1 VTQTHDPEAG
11 PGALRGD
18 QSQLM
23 FEEGF
28 SFSGYE
34 RDPLYL
40 NLGGKKFLDISGVSG
55 IDDISDG
62 RGGVFADFDNDG
74 DLDVFMTTIQGDS
87 HLLFRNNIG
96 QENNFLRVQ
105 LQGGAGVGGD
115 AFGAVVRVRTSAG
128 TLTRIKD
135 GGAGFISQHDPRL
148 LFGLGRDQQADWV
161 EVTWPNG
168 EVERFQTEARAGS
181 TLLLRK
187 GRGSAELVALGRAQL
202 PDPLTRAQSLARE
215 LKVEVGRPLP
225 DWALQTPAGEGTT
238 MQESRQTGRRTLVN
252 VWATWCAPC
261 RFEMPELEKLRPQL
275 ATQGIDLIGLNVDT
289 DPDARIAEF
298 LQQTGAT
305 YPNYVGGLPVIEKLF
320 ATDELTVP
328 LTLLLDENGVVTELI
343 PGWSAE
349 TRRRFAALAGVEP
362 EATPATSTSHHN

>member
-1 VTQTHDPEAG
+1 VTQTHNPEAG

-40 NLGGKKFLDISGVSG
+40 NLGEKKFLNIAGVSG
-55 IDDISDG
+55 IDHISDG
-62 RGGVFADFDNDG
+62 RGSVFADFDNDG

-96 QENNFLRVQ
+96 QENHSLRVQ
-105 LQGGAGVGGD
+105 LEGGAEAGRD

-128 TLTRIKD
+128 TLAKIKD
-135 GGAGFISQHDPRL
+135 GGAGFVSQHDPRL
-148 LFGLGRDQQADWV
+148 LFGLGRDQRAEWV
-161 EVTWPNG
+161 EVTWPG
-168 EVERFQTEARAGS
+168 GTVERFQADATAGT
-181 TLLLRK
+181 TLLLRQ
-187 GRGSAELVALGRAQL
+187 GQGSAQLIALERTQL
-202 PDPLTRAQSLARE
+202 PDPLTREQALARN
-215 LKVEVGRPLP
+215 LKVEVGRPIP
-225 DWALQTPAGEGTT
+225 DWALRTLAGEGTT
-238 MQESRQTGRRTLVN
+238 MRRTLQPGRRALMN

-275 ATQGIDLIGLNVDT
+275 VAQGIDLIGLNVDT
-289 DPDARIAEF
+289 DPEARIAEF

-305 YPNYVGGLPVIEKLF
+305 YPNYVGGVPVIEQLF
-320 ATDELTVP
+320 ASDELTVP

-349 TRRRFAALAGVEP
+349 TRRRFATLAGMEAEAAASGSRP
-362 EATPATSTSHHN
+362 E